1 MFRKTNLPESLF
13 NKVTRL
19 YAAILTEKNGIL
31 RDILENLF
39 TEHHHMTATALQ
51 KNILPISSKETYLL
65 FIREQRHTQNK
76 FKNLFTSLFF
86 ASTLKTHNFRNHEIP
101 LRIYLL

>member
-51 KNILPISSKETYLL
+51 KIILPISSKETYLL
-65 FIREQRHTQNK
+65 FIRETTTHAEQIQKFIYFSFLCFYIENTQ
-76 FKNLFTSLFF
+76 L
-86 ASTLKTHNFRNHEIP
+86 
-101 LRIYLL
+101 